1 MTTPSINLFK
11 RAEIVISPSMHPY
24 IHPSIDS
31 SIHPSVCTSTRLYPF
46 LPPHLSMHLLIR
58 ENTCPFIWHLQR
70 PSNYLSWPNLY
81 LFIHSIIHPPIHPS
95 ILPLI
100 QHKGKNSNCR
110 AVFFLAL
117 PAPCLAVYSV
127 FHYALTFHF
136 IIQSLLAPYAFTLAS
151 PSKNLS
157 VLHYLLTQCLHLPPS
172 LRIYTGFIKIFSSS
186 ASTSAAARLNPFI
199 LGEAS

>member
-11 RAEIVISPSMHPY
+11 RIEIVISPSMHPY
-24 IHPSIDS
+24 IHPSIHPYVHLHV
-31 SIHPSVCTSTRLYPF
+31 SIHFCLPIYLCICSFVKTLASTEAIQLPF
-46 LPPHLSMHLLIR
+46 LAQSI
-58 ENTCPFIWHLQR
+58 
-70 PSNYLSWPNLY
+70 
-81 LFIHSIIHPPIHPS
+81 FIHSIIHPPIHPS

-136 IIQSLLAPYAFTLAS
+136 IIQSLLAP
-151 PSKNLS
+151 
-157 VLHYLLTQCLHLPPS
+157 
-172 LRIYTGFIKIFSSS
+172 
-186 ASTSAAARLNPFI
+186 
-199 LGEAS
+199 